1 MLVLVASVD
10 VDVTLVSVDEVVI
23 VSENVESVVL
33 DSVFVSLAVSKAEID
48 VG

>member
-33 DSVFVSLAVSKAEID
+33 DSLFVSLAVSKAEID

>member
-1 MLVLVASVD
+1 MLVFVASVD